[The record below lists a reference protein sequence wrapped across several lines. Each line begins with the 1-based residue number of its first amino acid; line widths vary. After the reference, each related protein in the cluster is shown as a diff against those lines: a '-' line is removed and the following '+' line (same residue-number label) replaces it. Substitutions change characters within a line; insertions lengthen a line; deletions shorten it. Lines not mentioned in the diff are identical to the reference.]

1 MVTKDFSDIS
11 KRHSHLKHTAHTGI
25 FEDDNIMVVLAVP
38 NSNSTVTLNA
48 ATVTIKTFNE
58 LKFKTQAELDV
69 SLKAIEVKVDKIKD
83 LQTGKDRFIGVRRVD
98 KPGVYRSNRKEI
110 FGTVISPDRRTKPAE
125 RKNEFSRVFKLE
137 SPQNTMFES
146 KYNDFLHGVREV
158 IEAYVPPKP
167 LPPKGDND
175 EAIIDE
181 PLAALVAKSKDPA
194 MYVSGKKGVWI
205 KFRTFK

>member
-110 FGTVISPDRRTKPAE
+110 FGTVISRTKPAE
-125 RKNEFSRVFKLE
+125 RKNEFSRVSSSKAHKTLCSSQSIMIFYMVSERSLKHTYH
-137 SPQNTMFES
+137 QNH
-146 KYNDFLHGVREV
+146 FLRRV
-158 IEAYVPPKP
+158 IMTK
-167 LPPKGDND
+167 
-175 EAIIDE
+175 
-181 PLAALVAKSKDPA
+181 
-194 MYVSGKKGVWI
+194 
-205 KFRTFK
+205 R